1 MPKWKQNKEKQELK
15 VNIKLQDKLQDKL
28 QYKLQDKDIVF
39 KRQFSW
45 TFELLNINPES
56 IKRIGF
62 PIATIDK
69 GIKKWQSMVVEY
81 YDVCAKGYEGLWEYI
96 LQDNFEVVNGI
107 LNYYDET
114 RKRIHSLEICLKPK
128 QIEISNPDY
137 SSSNESTVKIY
148 FDVLN
153 ILQRTTNEGKISKS
167 KSRR

>member
-1 MPKWKQNKEKQELK
+1 MPKWKQSKEKQELK
-15 VNIKLQDKLQDKL
+15 VNIKLQD
-28 QYKLQDKDIVF
+28 IVF
-39 KRQFSW
+39 KRQFRW
-45 TFELLNINPES
+45 TFELLNIKAES
-56 IKRIGF
+56 VKKIGL

-81 YDVCAKGYEGLWEYI
+81 YDICAKGYEGLWEYI
-96 LQDNFEVVNGI
+96 LQDKFEVVNGI
-107 LNYYDET
+107 LNYYDGSG
-114 RKRIHSLEICLKPK
+114 KCIHSLEICLKPK

-153 ILQRTTNEGKISKS
+153 ILQRTTDEGKISKS